1 MWEKKFQ
8 NCVRYTTCTCML
20 YSCLNVKLWTE
31 DSFALEAVPIYLCS
45 KDDDD
50 NNNNNNNNNN
60 DSDNDNDND
69 NLSS

>member
-1 MWEKKFQ
+1 
-8 NCVRYTTCTCML
+8 ML

-45 KDDDD
+45 KDDD

-69 NLSS
+69 NDNLSS